1 MAGKMY
7 QKEERN
13 FFEKAYDYIF
23 GDDEPKRKK
32 SPAKKAAV
40 KRKIKEDPDLLDR
53 LTSMF
58 GAVGGAISDA
68 AEKRTKTFGGS
79 QGGMPRKR
87 TGHTDFRKGGMVVNT
102 VDNRKRK

>member
-1 MAGKMY
+1 MAGKQY
-7 QKEERN
+7 KKEEPG

-23 GDDEPKRKK
+23 GEEPKRKK
-32 SPAKKAAV
+32 TPAKKAAV
-40 KRKIKEDPDLLDR
+40 KRKIKEDPDLLDK

-87 TGHTDFRKGGMVVNT
+87 TGHTDFRRGGMVMNT
-102 VDNRKRK
+102 TNKIKR

>member
-7 QKEERN
+7 KKEEPG
-13 FFEKAYDYIF
+13 FFEKAYDHIF
-23 GDDEPKRKK
+23 GDEPKRKK
-32 SPAKKAAV
+32 TPAKKAAV

-53 LTSMF
+53 LISMF
-58 GAVGGAISDA
+58 GAVGEVISDA

-87 TGHTDFRKGGMVVNT
+87 IGNLDYRKGGMVVNT
-102 VDNRKRK
+102 VDNRKNK

>member
-1 MAGKMY
+1 MGGKTY

-23 GDDEPKRKK
+23 GEEPKRKK
-32 SPAKKAAV
+32 TPTKKAAI

-58 GAVGGAISDA
+58 GAVGEAISDA
-68 AEKRTKTFGGS
+68 ADKRTKTFGGS

-87 TGHTDFRKGGMVVNT
+87 TGHTDFRKGGMVMNT
-102 VDNRKRK
+102 TNKIKR

>member
-7 QKEERN
+7 KKEEPN

-23 GDDEPKRKK
+23 GDEPKRKK

-40 KRKIKEDPDLLDR
+40 QRKIKEDPDLLDR

-58 GAVGGAISDA
+58 GAVGETISDA
-68 AEKRTKTFGGS
+68 VEKRTKTFGGS

-87 TGHTDFRKGGMVVNT
+87 TGHTDFRKGGMVLKTTNNRRNT
-102 VDNRKRK
+102 

>member
-1 MAGKMY
+1 MAGKTY
-7 QKEERN
+7 QKEEPGVIER
-13 FFEKAYDYIF
+13 AYNYLF
-23 GDDEPKRKK
+23 GDEPKRKK
-32 SPAKKAAV
+32 TPAKKAAV